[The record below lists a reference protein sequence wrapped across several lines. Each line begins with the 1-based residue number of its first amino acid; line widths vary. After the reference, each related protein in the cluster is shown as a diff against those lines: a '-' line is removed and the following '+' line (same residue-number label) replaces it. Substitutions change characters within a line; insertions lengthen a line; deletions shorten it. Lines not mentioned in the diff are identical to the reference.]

1 MTAVD
6 IMKEINGQVMST
18 EKIDTKGC
26 YGSIIYEPADVE
38 CQTCQFK
45 DGCELLVE
53 ETRDMQMQE
62 IDTQLQMV
70 KKAMLDEAPLAEEEP
85 LDGNVEE
92 LTNLMVKGLSK
103 KFRPIFKNLFAEL
116 IMLKHT
122 DYNDIAAK
130 VKHAVRKTKYNPSY
144 LMRQKIMPALVDQN
158 LISWGGQ
165 KADVII
171 WL

>member
-1 MTAVD
+1 
-6 IMKEINGQVMST
+6 
-18 EKIDTKGC
+18 
-26 YGSIIYEPADVE
+26 
-38 CQTCQFK
+38 
-45 DGCELLVE
+45 
-53 ETRDMQMQE
+53 
-62 IDTQLQMV
+62 
-70 KKAMLDEAPLAEEEP
+70 MLDEAPLAEEEP
-85 LDGNVEE
+85 VDGNVEE
-92 LTNLMVKGLSK
+92 LTNLMAKGLSK